1 MKVKEKARILE
12 QKKIAR
18 DIYDMTLAV
27 SFAGECVPG
36 QFVSLMT
43 GDKSRLLPRPI
54 SICGIGKNT
63 IRLVYRVA
71 GSGTSDFSKLSGGDD
86 ITVMGPL
93 GNGFPLEMCAGKRV
107 LLVGGGIG
115 IPPMLCTG
123 EKLKSLPAQQ
133 APRSLTYVVGYRT
146 DDKYLYED
154 LTASSAVVVSTDDGS
169 FGIKGTVVDAIKAS
183 GLEADLIFTCGPK
196 PMFRALMD
204 YAGEKNIELWL
215 SMEERMAC
223 GIGACLGC
231 VCQSKEI
238 DGHSFVHNKRV
249 CKDGPVF
256 KSTEVVL

>member
-1 MKVKEKARILE
+1 MKVKEKAKVLE
-12 QKKIAR
+12 QKKIAQ

-27 SFAGECVPG
+27 SFAKACVPG

-54 SICGIGKNT
+54 SICAIGENS

-71 GSGTSDFSKLSGGDD
+71 GSGTADFSRLSRGDE
-86 ITVMGPL
+86 IEVLGPL
-93 GNGFPLEMCAGKRV
+93 GNGFPLEVCAGKRV

-115 IPPMLCTG
+115 IPPMLCAG
-123 EKLKSLPAQQ
+123 EALRALPSHK
-133 APRSLTYVVGYRT
+133 APRSFTYVVGYRS

-154 LTASSAVVVSTDDGS
+154 LSASSRVVVSTDDGS
-169 FGIKGTVVDAIKAS
+169 FGIHGTVVDAIKAEN
-183 GLEADLIFTCGPK
+183 LEADIIFTCGPK
-196 PMFRALMD
+196 PMFKALMG
-204 YAGEKNIELWL
+204 YAEENHSELWL

-231 VCQSKEI
+231 VCQSREI